1 VAVAHQLQSLLGNEC
16 SGDKQMAS
24 RDKEIVDD
32 EEEPVKVPSK
42 KKKGI
47 FKWIMI
53 SLGIVLLVGVSVG
66 TSIYFMSTML
76 HGASS
81 ASEDKKDASSK
92 AKDDKGRAK
101 QSRVAIYY
109 KLDPPFVVN
118 FQGATGNRFLQVT
131 IEIMTYDPEVV
142 PAVEQ
147 HMPVIR
153 NNIVFLLSS
162 VNYDQVSTLEGKQK
176 LRADTLTEIQ
186 KILKDKIGKPGVEE
200 VYFTSIVMQ

>member
-1 VAVAHQLQSLLGNEC
+1 
-16 SGDKQMAS
+16 
-24 RDKEIVDD
+24 
-32 EEEPVKVPSK
+32 
-42 KKKGI
+42 
-47 FKWIMI
+47 
-53 SLGIVLLVGVSVG
+53 LVGVSVG
-66 TSIYFMSTML
+66 TSIYFMSSML
-76 HGASS
+76 HGASNTS
-81 ASEDKKDASSK
+81 DDKKDTSTK
-92 AKDDKGRAK
+92 AKDDKGKAK
-101 QSRVAIYY
+101 QQRVAIYY